1 MQFWSRTDVHLGR
14 IASGEKCV
22 LVILGQHFA
31 QDAFEGSVGA
41 IGPVHMEG
49 ETFFQP
55 DTVFNGHDLVVG
67 DFIFANDPVGGG
79 AEGS

>member
-1 MQFWSRTDVHLGR
+1 MQFRSRTDVHLRR
-14 IASGEKCV
+14 IAGREKCV

-49 ETFFQP
+49 KTFFQP
-55 DTVFNGHDLVVG
+55 DSVFNGHNLIVG
-67 DFIFANDPVGGG
+67 DFIFANDPVGRG